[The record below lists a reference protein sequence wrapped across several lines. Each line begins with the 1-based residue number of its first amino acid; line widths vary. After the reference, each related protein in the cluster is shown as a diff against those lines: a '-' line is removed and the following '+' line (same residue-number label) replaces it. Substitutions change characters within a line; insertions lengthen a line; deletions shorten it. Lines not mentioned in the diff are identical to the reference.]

1 LHDNDNFHDHA
12 RARDMS
18 ETLLRADIED
28 RWGTYWWVAMV
39 FVSTTTE
46 LVGTDAALA
55 VLEEL
60 QPRVTSSNFEPQND
74 KQQTL
79 QYFAVLAMA
88 HSQASAQK
96 QDLLDTVVPYWDKY
110 FPNWRQFKWRLAPIQ
125 MARGDTK
132 SAVELAL
139 KNLGH
144 GLSMHEAED
153 VARYRHLYF
162 WKDLAQDRA
171 VAERLAELEVEKRK
185 GGEEIWN
192 YIVEHNL
199 QLD

>member
-1 LHDNDNFHDHA
+1 
-12 RARDMS
+12 MS
-18 ETLLRADIED
+18 EALLRADIDD

-46 LVGTDAALA
+46 LSGSDAALA

-60 QPRVTSSNFEPQND
+60 QPRVTLSNFEPQND
-74 KQQTL
+74 KQQVL
-79 QYFAVLAMA
+79 QYSAVLAMA
-88 HSQASAQK
+88 QSQSGVQK
-96 QDLLDTVVPYWDKY
+96 QNLLDAVVPYWDKY
-110 FPNWRQFKWRLAPIQ
+110 FPSWRQFKWRLAPIQ

-132 SAVELAL
+132 AAVELAL

-144 GLSMHEAED
+144 GLSVHEADD
-153 VARYRHLYF
+153 VARYRHLYL

-171 VAERLAELEVEKRK
+171 VAERLAELDAEKK
-185 GGEEIWN
+185 KAGEEIWD
-192 YIVEHNL
+192 YIVENDL